1 MNDNRW
7 QRIEEIFHRAADL
20 APEARS
26 AFLEE
31 ACGSDQAMRQEV
43 ESLLAHESEEG
54 MTFAGQR
61 DDVPQ
66 TIAHYRISGKLG
78 QGGMGAVY
86 RATDT
91 KLGREVA
98 IKILPRSFAEDS
110 DRMAR
115 FAREAKVLA
124 SLNHPNIAQIY
135 GLEERALVMELV
147 PGETLKQP
155 LPPETAL
162 NYAKQIAEALEAAH
176 KKGIVHRDLKPANIV
191 VTPEGIV
198 KLLDFGLAAI
208 APGAASTGSDLMN
221 SPTNTI
227 LSTHPGM
234 IMGTAAYMSPEQAAG
249 KPVDQRSDIF
259 AFGVVLY
266 GMLTGLSAF
275 QRESTISTIAAVLHE
290 EPKPI
295 REFVKDVPDGLE
307 RIIQRCLRKRPEERY
322 ASMAEIERDLEE
334 CRALAFGSISGINL
348 RALVFQSKRPR
359 VFVPALAILL
369 AVGSLAGWGLQ
380 RDLRVRWARNQVPEI
395 GRLVDAGELVK
406 AAKLTREAR
415 TVLPADP
422 VLERF
427 WMQTTGEVSIA
438 SVPSGA
444 EVSFRPYRGDPNVW
458 DVLGKT
464 PVKKVRIPRDGY
476 VWRLVKPGFA
486 PRFHILNIPSQ
497 LEPGTAE
504 SFNVTINLRSEKSV
518 PAEMVVV
525 NGGDVGLA
533 YPSLDAP
540 DVSIDDFLIDRH
552 EVTNEQYKQF
562 VDAGGYQRREFWKQP
577 FVKNGKTISWETAV
591 GSFRDSTGRPG
602 PSTWEVG
609 SYRRGMEQHPVA
621 GASWYEAAA
630 YAEFAGKSLPTA
642 YHWTRASQLRF
653 ISLIAP
659 GSNFRG
665 EGTQPVGSTDALS
678 GSGTTDMAGNV
689 KEWCLNEGRAGM
701 HFILGGGFDEP
712 AYTFNH
718 TDQQPSWDRRPNFGL
733 RCVRLDSP
741 ASAEAAARIEVPIR
755 DYSKDKPVSNDVFK
769 AYKAMYVYDTGE
781 LAARVEETEA
791 MQGWTREKISFN
803 AAYNHERVIAYFY
816 LPRHGLPPFQTI
828 VFFPGA
834 GAMLTDKLDLPNAEL
849 SDRMDF
855 LLKSGR
861 AVIFPIYKGFYE
873 RRDGLEPGGQPP
885 ASFRDHVIAWSKDL
899 GRSIDYL
906 ESRKEI
912 DSTKVAFFGFSL
924 GGNEG
929 PILAAV
935 ESRIKVMILSS
946 GGLQFRYDLPE
957 VDPFNFVSHVTIPV
971 LMLNGRYDQNF
982 PMEASQLPIFRGLG
996 TPAKDKKHV
1005 IYDGGHGAFPRPI
1018 AFRECLDWLDKHLG
1032 PVQR

>member
-1 MNDNRW
+1 MSDRW
-7 QRIEEIFHRAADL
+7 QRVEDIFHRAADL
-20 APEARS
+20 GPEARS
-26 AFLEE
+26 AFLDE
-31 ACGSDQAMRQEV
+31 ACGADQSLHREV
-43 ESLLAHESEEG
+43 ESLLAHDSEEG
-54 MTFAGQR
+54 IAFAGER
-61 DDVPQ
+61 DEVPQ
-66 TIAHYRISGKLG
+66 TVAHYRISGKLG

-98 IKILPRSFAEDS
+98 IKILPCSFADDS
-110 DRMAR
+110 DRMVR
-115 FAREAKVLA
+115 FEREAKVLA

-135 GLEERALVMELV
+135 GLEARALVMELV

-208 APGAASTGSDLMN
+208 GPGAALSGSDLVN
-221 SPTNTI
+221 SPANTI
-227 LSTHPGM
+227 LSTNPGM

-259 AFGVVLY
+259 AFGVVLH

-290 EPKPI
+290 EPNPI

-307 RIIQRCLRKRPEERY
+307 RIIRRCLRKRPEERY

-334 CRALAFGSISGINL
+334 CRALAFGSISGVNL
-348 RALVFQSKRPR
+348 KVLFFQSKRPR
-359 VFVPALAILL
+359 VFMPALAILL

-380 RDLRVRWARNQVPEI
+380 RNLRVRWARNQLPEI
-395 GRLVDAGELVK
+395 GRLVDAGEFVK

-415 TVLPADP
+415 AFLPADP
-422 VLERF
+422 ALARF
-427 WMQTTGEVSIA
+427 WTQTTGEVSID

-444 EVSFRPYRGDPNVW
+444 DVSFRLYRGDPNVW
-458 DVLGKT
+458 DALGKT
-464 PVKKVRIPRDGY
+464 PVKKVRIPRDAY

-486 PRFHILNIPSQ
+486 SRFFIRNAPPPH
-497 LEPGTAE
+497 EPGAAG
-504 SFNVTINLRSEKSV
+504 SFNLTFNLRPEKSV
-518 PAEMVVV
+518 PAEMLLV

-533 YPSLDAP
+533 HPSLDAP
-540 DVSIDDFLIDRH
+540 WVSVDDFLIDRH
-552 EVTNEQYKQF
+552 EVTNEQYMRF
-562 VDAGGYQRREFWKQP
+562 VNAGGYQKREYWKQP
-577 FVKNGKTISWETAV
+577 FVENGKTISWETAV
-591 GSFRDSTGRPG
+591 DSFRDSTGRPG
-602 PSTWEVG
+602 PATWEAG

-621 GASWYEAAA
+621 GVSWFEAAA
-630 YAEFAGKSLPTA
+630 FAEFAGKSLPTA

-741 ASAEAAARIEVPIR
+741 PSAAAAARIEVPTR
-755 DYSKDKPVSNDVFK
+755 DYSKDKPVSDDVFK
-769 AYKAMYVYDTGE
+769 AYKAMYVYDKGE
-781 LAARVEETEA
+781 LAARVEETETT
-791 MQGWTREKISFN
+791 QGWTREKISFS
-803 AAYNHERVIAYFY
+803 AAYGNQRVIAYFY
-816 LPRHGLPPFQTI
+816 VPRHGSPPFQTI
-828 VFFPGA
+828 VYFPGA
-834 GAMLTDKLDLPNAEL
+834 FATLTDKLDLPNAEL
-849 SDRMDF
+849 SDGLDF

-861 AVIFPIYKGFYE
+861 AVILPIYKGFYE
-873 RRDGLEPGGQPP
+873 RRDGLEPGPNKP
-885 ASFRDHVIAWSKDL
+885 AFFRDHVIAWSKDL

-906 ESRKEI
+906 EARKDI

-946 GGLQFRYDLPE
+946 GGLQLRYDLPE

-971 LMLNGRYDQNF
+971 LMLNGRYDENF

-1005 IYDGGHGAFPRPI
+1005 IYDGGHAVFPRPA
-1018 AFRECLDWLDKHLG
+1018 AFRECLDWLDKYLG
-1032 PVQR
+1032 PVQL